1 MNVIA
6 DFINPQRVPSQA
18 PAQPTQQAQGES
30 LFSRICSVAIA
41 VFKIA
46 AAAALYWLNPTL
58 FAASLF
64 VGIIFDKH
72 VEEAI
77 TKVTHVWTDNFLITG
92 AITGLASVLSL
103 PVTLAAGSVLMGAYA
118 GSWLSLRKRKEDFS
132 CP

>member
-6 DFINPQRVPSQA
+6 DFINPQSVPNRMPVQ
-18 PAQPTQQAQGES
+18 PAQSEQGES
-30 LFSRICSVAIA
+30 LFSRICSVAFT

-72 VEEAI
+72 VDKAI
-77 TKVTHVWTDNFLITG
+77 TKVKNVWKDNFLITG
-92 AITGLASVLSL
+92 AITGFAAVLSL
-103 PVTLAAGSVLMGAYA
+103 PVTLAAGSVLMGAHA
-118 GSWLSLRKRKEDFS
+118 GSWLSLRQRKQDIS
-132 CP
+132 WL